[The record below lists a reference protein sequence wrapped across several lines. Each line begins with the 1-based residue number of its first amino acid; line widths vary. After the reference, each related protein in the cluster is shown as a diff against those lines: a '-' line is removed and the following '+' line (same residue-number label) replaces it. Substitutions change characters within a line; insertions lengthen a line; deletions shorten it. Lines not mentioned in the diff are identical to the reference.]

1 MPIITVEA
9 GKMDKGKK
17 AQMVKELTETASKIL
32 DIPIDAF
39 TVSLKE
45 NDPDNI
51 GVGGRLLSDVLA
63 ENLK

>member
-9 GKMDKGKK
+9 GKMNREKK
-17 AQMVKELTETASKIL
+17 AQMVKELTETVSKIL
-32 DIPIDAF
+32 DIPVDAF

-63 ENLK
+63 EES